1 MDRYG
6 RIYSG
11 NPAICPSV
19 YSSEGQF
26 YYSNARGIGFIIKA
40 CSYTAAAYTFNAEPG
55 DGNDKG
61 FCKPPDFQAGEGW
74 IFNKSD
80 RDERSCYLQIT
91 GAGREAL
98 NKDYKKLLAP
108 AYRMYRKL
116 GAQKFKLFMEIVE
129 EANGEL
135 QNGKDDWQ

>member
-1 MDRYG
+1 M
-6 RIYSG
+6 
-11 NPAICPSV
+11 
-19 YSSEGQF
+19 EQL
-26 YYSNARGIGFIIKA
+26 FIQTYI
-40 CSYTAAAYTFNAEPG
+40 AAVPVILGYIV
-55 DGNDKG
+55 
-61 FCKPPDFQAGEGW
+61 W
-74 IFNKSD
+74 ILKKQKSD